1 MAQKDS
7 ELKFMQTKST
17 VLIEKPKPAKVKS
30 LETTSGIYRD
40 VELVTEVPDH
50 LKAWNHENYVGLKFA
65 DGSIMWQNIAF
76 IMSMT
81 FDEGKQ

>member
-17 VLIEKPKPAKVKS
+17 LLIEKPKPAKGKS
-30 LETTSGIYRD
+30 LETTSGVYHDI
-40 VELVTEVPDH
+40 ELITEVPEH
-50 LKAWNHENYVGLKFA
+50 LKSWNHENFVGLKFLS
-65 DGSIMWQNIAF
+65 GEVMWQNIPF

-81 FDEGKQ
+81 FYEGDE